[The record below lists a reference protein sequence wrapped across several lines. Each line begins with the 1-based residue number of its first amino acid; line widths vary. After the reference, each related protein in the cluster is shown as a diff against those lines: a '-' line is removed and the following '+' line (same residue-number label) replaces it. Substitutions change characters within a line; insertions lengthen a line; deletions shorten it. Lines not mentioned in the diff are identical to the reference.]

1 MDKIEKMVKTDV
13 APHVSMLLVRD
24 ESQKASVTFVG
35 HNKVKMKNIFPWSSA
50 TVWGGRE
57 GAVRDFRVF
66 ACVSF
71 FHPQNR
77 KTLFANL

>member
-24 ESQKASVTFVG
+24 ESQKASATFVG

-50 TVWGGRE
+50 IVPPP
-57 GAVRDFRVF
+57 
-66 ACVSF
+66 S
-71 FHPQNR
+71 
-77 KTLFANL
+77 ANYQRATIAIVTETCHCAITRSYHGVT